1 MNEKTLK
8 KRFDKMEK
16 TLYKKVF
23 LKNPNIHDVLKEGLK
38 KHIKF
43 IIFSNIRFTIMHNC
57 FIKAREENLF
67 NEDLSELSRNI
78 SQICIYLDEIIKIVD
93 EILTTKK

>member
-16 TLYKKVF
+16 SLYKKVF

-43 IIFSNIRFTIMHNC
+43 IIFANIRFTIMHNC
-57 FIKAREENLF
+57 FIKAKKENLY
-67 NEDLSELSRNI
+67 NEDLSG
-78 SQICIYLDEIIKIVD
+78 
-93 EILTTKK
+93 